1 MENKITSRLGELGY
15 LSAGIRLG
23 IKDKE
28 TTNIDTPK
36 IKLFNWANIKL
47 FDEKKITEGV
57 QEYPIRLEQKSKK
70 GEIYIQKGDIV
81 FSSFPSKSSDDNI
94 IYIHED
100 IKEKYLYG
108 ETMFIF
114 RLVDK
119 YEENKDIMSKY
130 IYLMLKSGIY
140 NDYISELDVGYSHR
154 LRPQMILNIEIPI
167 IDEAEMKRKCNQ
179 YDEIRNKEI
188 ILKQQ
193 QQEFITDLYNINKD
207 YKK

>member
-1 MENKITSRLGELGY
+1 MALSPMMRQY
-15 LSAGIRLG
+15 L
-23 IKDKE
+23 
-28 TTNIDTPK
+28 
-36 IKLFNWANIKL
+36 
-47 FDEKKITEGV
+47 
-57 QEYPIRLEQKSKK
+57 
-70 GEIYIQKGDIV
+70 
-81 FSSFPSKSSDDNI
+81 
-94 IYIHED
+94 D